1 MDLTAARDFLRAH
14 HRSVLATTRRDGR
27 PQMSPVVHAVDDEG
41 RLLVSSREPAF
52 KVRNIRRDPRVS
64 VLAISDGFFG
74 EWVQADGTAEI
85 VSLPDAMELL
95 VEYYRRVS
103 GEHPDWDDYRRAM
116 SADRRCMI
124 RVAIERAGPDR
135 SG

>member
-1 MDLTAARDFLRAH
+1 MDLAAARDFLRTH

-27 PQMSPVVHAVDDEG
+27 AQMSPVVHAVDDEG
-41 RLLVSSREPAF
+41 RLLISSREPAF

-64 VLAISDGFFG
+64 LLAISDGFFG
-74 EWVQADGTAEI
+74 EWVQADGAAEI
-85 VSLPDAMELL
+85 VSLPDALDLL

-116 SADRRCMI
+116 VADRRCMI